1 MPSFKMRLADRNVSV
16 FCCHQ
21 TTRDFCSAY
30 LFEFDFPDITVRVT
44 SSDIEAERKKN
55 RYEHERLGVVAP
67 EFSDGLLETLALY
80 RKIAEAM
87 IDFDTFLFHGSAIA
101 VDGVG
106 YLFTAKSGTGKSTH
120 TRLWRELFGRR
131 AVMINDDKPLIAV
144 RNGEAVIYGTPWNGK
159 HGLGSNIC
167 APLRAICILEIAKD
181 NSIVSLEPMSQ
192 FPKILTQTYS
202 NSSPEFMKKT
212 LRMIDMLLH
221 TVEVYKLGCN
231 MNPDAA
237 RIAYDGMK
245 GNQK

>member
-16 FCCHQ
+16 SCCYE
-21 TTRDFCSAY
+21 TTVGFCSAY
-30 LFEFDFPDITVRVT
+30 LFDFVFPDITVRVT
-44 SSDIEAERKKN
+44 PSDIEAERKKN
-55 RYEHERLGVVAP
+55 RDEHEREGVAAP

-101 VDGVG
+101 VDGEG

-120 TRLWRELFGRR
+120 TRLWRELFGER
-131 AVMINDDKPLIAV
+131 AVMINDDKPLIAL
-144 RNGEAVIYGTPWNGK
+144 RNSEAIVYGTPWNGK
-159 HGLGSNIC
+159 HGLGSNISV
-167 APLRAICILEIAKD
+167 PLRAICILERAED
-181 NSIVSLEPMSQ
+181 NSITALVPMSQ

-212 LRMIDMLLH
+212 LRLIDMLLH

-237 RIAYDGMK
+237 RIAYQGMK